1 MEKLIKIVKKYIN
14 SDLFSF
20 ETNKQKLYIN
30 FAFHSNAI
38 EGNTL
43 TLEETENIFTI
54 NRFSE
59 KKSINDNLEIF
70 DYKQAIK
77 FILNQ
82 AKKQKQITQDFI
94 KTINANV
101 LKNTG
106 AIVNSALG
114 MVDSSKGIYR
124 LSSVI
129 VGTSTFPAAQKI
141 NSLMASLV
149 GNYQKIENLSII
161 EAINKAA
168 DIHFDFVSIHPFY
181 DGNGRTARLLMNYI
195 MQINKL
201 PFMILKNEIKPKYFS
216 ALKETRKKQ
225 DLTIFRN
232 FIKEQFYKQLSSELQ
247 EQNNKNVFL
256 SF

>member
-1 MEKLIKIVKKYIN
+1 MEKLIEIVEKYKK

-20 ETNKQKLYIN
+20 EDNRQSLYIN

-70 DYKQAIK
+70 DYKQAIN
-77 FILNQ
+77 FILKK
-82 AKKQKQITQDFI
+82 AKHNTQINENFI

-106 AIVNSALG
+106 AIINSALG
-114 MVDSSKGIYR
+114 TIDSSKGEYR

-129 VGTSTFPAAQKI
+129 VGTSTFPAVQKI
-141 NSLMASLV
+141 NSLMPALV
-149 GNYQKIENLSII
+149 ENYLEIENSSII
-161 EAINKAA
+161 EAINKAS

-195 MQINKL
+195 MQVNKL
-201 PFMILKNEIKPKYFS
+201 PFIILKNEIKPKYFS
-216 ALKETRKKQ
+216 SLKETRKKE

-232 FIKEQFYKQLSSELQ
+232 FIKEQYYKQLNSEMKD
-247 EQNNKNVFL
+247 QNNKNIFL